1 MKKILCSTLILA
13 MLLLLLPVAFA
24 AEAAET
30 SMIQITTNPAGADVY
45 IDGEFSGSVSP
56 CSLLLNPGEHEISCR
71 IPGYQT
77 FSSVIQAEKGQK
89 HELTGKLLPDLPDA
103 VVITVNTE
111 EDLRHDDMSVFDR
124 MTVETLPEKV
134 SLRMAVAAVNND
146 PSDTAYRI
154 EFADN
159 VHHIVPEPEGGSIW
173 VSRGNLVINGD
184 RDGDGAPDV
193 TISEIPVG
201 SLHILPVHD
210 LYLNG
215 LFFEGYSMAIRPD
228 DNGTEDVLYENI
240 YVLGCT
246 FRMELIAFGGACK
259 SYNSS
264 GATNYR
270 NIYCCGCDLGDSNLF
285 FSYSGNCDN
294 SETDG
299 LYYCANQLTD
309 NGKLSVLTAD
319 CNTWYIYGRDSE
331 NGNGGT
337 PGAFET
343 SDDNV
348 IRNVLISGN
357 SGGGMVLGAGTNGNS
372 RNILDQV
379 TVRNNFF
386 TDNLHIRPAQ
396 QFDDSN
402 EGNTLSTSENVISH
416 LLITRNVIDGMARD
430 YGPFFYTAIV
440 AGIEHDPTS
449 TFIAEN
455 NIIQDISFVDN
466 ILIYINGQDVWYT
479 AGWLITPGVEYT
491 LDDGIVISVIDIDG
505 TDNATKQTDGNRYEG
520 VLFSKNRK
528 IDNYDPKLP
537 WNQQH

>member
-1 MKKILCSTLILA
+1 M
-13 MLLLLLPVAFA
+13 
-24 AEAAET
+24 
-30 SMIQITTNPAGADVY
+30 
-45 IDGEFSGSVSP
+45 
-56 CSLLLNPGEHEISCR
+56 
-71 IPGYQT
+71 
-77 FSSVIQAEKGQK
+77 
-89 HELTGKLLPDLPDA
+89 
-103 VVITVNTE
+103 ITVNTE

-228 DNGTEDVLYENI
+228 DDGTEDVLYENI

-331 NGNGGT
+331 RGNGGT

-379 TVRNNFF
+379 TVRNNYF

-537 WNQQH
+537 WDQQH

>member
-1 MKKILCSTLILA
+1 MKKILCSSLVLA
-13 MLLLLLPVAFA
+13 LLLLLLPAAFA
-24 AEAAET
+24 AEAAEAA
-30 SMIQITTNPAGADVY
+30 MIHLSSDPAGADIYV
-45 IDGEFSGSVSP
+45 DGEFTGTVSP
-56 CSLLLNPGEHEISCR
+56 CTLSLSPGDHEISFQ

-77 FSSVIQAEKGQK
+77 FSSVIHAEEGQET
-89 HELTGKLLPDLPDA
+89 ELTGRLLPDLPDA

-159 VHHIVPEPEGGSIW
+159 VHHIVPEGSAIH

-193 TISEIPVG
+193 TISETPWG
-201 SLHILPVHD
+201 GLQILPVHD

-331 NGNGGT
+331 MGNGGT
-337 PGAFET
+337 PDAFET

-357 SGGGMVLGAGTNGNS
+357 SGGAMVLGAGINGNS

-379 TVRNNFF
+379 TVRNNYF
-386 TDNLHIRPAQ
+386 TDNVHIRPAQ
-396 QFDDSN
+396 LFDESN
-402 EGNTLSTSENVISH
+402 QGNTLSTSENVISH
-416 LLITRNVIDGMARD
+416 LLVARNVVNGMAHD
-430 YGPFFYTAIV
+430 YGPFFYTIVV
-440 AGIEHDPTS
+440 AGMEHDPSS
-449 TFIAEN
+449 TVIAEN
-455 NIIQDISFVDN
+455 NIIRDISFVDN
-466 ILIYINGQDVWYT
+466 ILIYVGGNDIHYT

-491 LDDGIVISVIDIDG
+491 LDDGIVISVIGIMDG
-505 TDNATKQTDGNRYEG
+505 IDNATKQTDGNRYEC

-537 WNQQH
+537 WDQQH